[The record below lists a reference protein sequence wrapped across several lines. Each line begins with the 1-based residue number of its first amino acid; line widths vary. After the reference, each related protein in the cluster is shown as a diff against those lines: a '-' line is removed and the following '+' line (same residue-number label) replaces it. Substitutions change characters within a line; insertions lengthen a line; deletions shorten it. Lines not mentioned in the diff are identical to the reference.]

1 MSFSEFVDG
10 PLLYFSM
17 AVFVIGVVWRL
28 VGTLA
33 AGRHTDYSKPRA
45 SGVAGALG
53 INLTRFA
60 PKCDFMPRIKLQVV
74 AGYLFHLGLFA
85 LLFFAVPHIEFI
97 TQISGLSWPAMP
109 HWAFILAAE
118 LAFFGLMYL
127 FVFRLTHPVTKI
139 LTTRGEYIGSA
150 LVFTVMLT
158 GCLALGRSHEF
169 LRLFHLFTVELLLL
183 YMPFSSLMHA
193 FTFPFSR
200 GFTGA
205 VYHRRGLNI

>member
-1 MSFSEFVDG
+1 MIGDFIDG
-10 PLLYFSM
+10 PLWYISSI
-17 AVFVIGVVWRL
+17 VFVAAVVWRIVIIL
-28 VGTLA
+28 SFGRKKNLA
-33 AGRHTDYSKPRA
+33 KPRL
-45 SGVAGALG
+45 SPGGGAMHT
-53 INLTRFA
+53 IWRRFF
-60 PKCDFMPRIKLQVV
+60 PYKEFFEVSKFRIF
-74 AGYLFHLGLFA
+74 AGYAFHIGLFA

-139 LTTRGEYIGSA
+139 LTTRGEYIGSL

>member
-1 MSFSEFVDG
+1 MIGDFIDG
-10 PLLYFSM
+10 PLWYISSI
-17 AVFVIGVVWRL
+17 VFVAAVAWRIVIIL
-28 VGTLA
+28 SFGRKKNLA
-33 AGRHTDYSKPRA
+33 KPRL
-45 SGVAGALG
+45 SPGGGAMHT
-53 INLTRFA
+53 IWRRFF
-60 PKCDFMPRIKLQVV
+60 PYKEFFEVSKFRIF
-74 AGYLFHLGLFA
+74 AGYAFHIGLFA

-139 LTTRGEYIGSA
+139 LTTRGEYIGSL